1 MISENSL
8 HKAVANVNRVKKFL
22 RPLALMSLA
31 YIAVIGVI
39 FAFNVGQLDCMRD
52 TAACA
57 ERVNSI
63 KHQPVAWP
71 W

>member
-1 MISENSL
+1 MISQNSL

-22 RPLALMSLA
+22 TPISLMSLA
-31 YIAVIGVI
+31 YIAVVCVI
-39 FAFNVGQLDCMRD
+39 AAFNMGQHDCMRD